1 MLWLPKVGG
10 RQEKGEL
17 TLHNHLWNKHS
28 PPWTQFSRDCG
39 PQIRNFIWL
48 VIASACWL
56 SCVCVWAFGEQDSK
70 LQNLCAG
77 IHIDYIMATGPTDVI
92 QPPEA
97 GETTEECAGKKK
109 SKFQTFKN
117 FFAKKKRKE
126 SPAPRGESNLKPS
139 QSSSDVSIPAL
150 DTVALHSPT
159 EPGSKGSMGNKA
171 LSHDS
176 VFIFESAP
184 ENTAGDMS
192 SQENIPG
199 KVKTLQLQLQ
209 QNIRLGSSPLVITG
223 RKLEDTG
230 AVSEDDGLPKSP
242 PEISTLHEVLTCS
255 PSKVPSDASSRPISP
270 LSSVV
275 LVIPAT
281 QASSLLPI
289 DFNTPASPVG
299 CLDTSA
305 ARHRIAINP
314 RKQRVFTSKNQQT
327 PPEQLEKEQ
336 SLPVTA
342 EKKSTTKFHVAD
354 QYENW
359 AGSLVWEENNGKGS
373 GAKEIQAITK
383 TDNSTSN
390 PRNSVSPADV
400 VCTLLEEDS
409 CLIETD
415 HQSKVTVSFPN
426 VQSSLAKSEED
437 NKAEEVLVPYCSDD
451 SIGEFKLLL
460 QNTDEV
466 IELSESLQTEPEAI
480 VFQDTLASDLY
491 GISMEKEDL
500 NSLADA
506 TKVSLKQPVDQSDK
520 EPGDSGA
527 ALVGKVEDQ
536 PCTNENNFIWP
547 DSDPALCVSQVLF
560 ATLET
565 SSEVEW
571 IAVSVPEKTPAAKD
585 DKEMCKVM
593 ELQPSK
599 DHVDSKT
606 SLQKESVVSVSDL
619 DCMLPQSKVNK
630 ELHFK
635 PEMHCPVSKASQ
647 SNQEMDASN
656 NLEKHAI
663 GCLTSSSLA
672 GFKSCIP
679 LSGDSKQNQLGGVT
693 SQEKTRKES
702 KAPEENVK
710 TPLKSAATKPVRFTI
725 APAWQRS
732 LSGGSNS
739 KEDSC
744 SRSSPSSPI
753 RPELF
758 EGMAHLD
765 TTRQESTKNNPEGF
779 ERDNESNKA
788 SLNSSMEGAEHE
800 TQNAENPFGVRLRR
814 TSSLLKYHSESPKQ
828 IPLAV
833 YTTSSSSVKED
844 QKSVGTGRPPHG
856 LPGTQKALAKKSAVV
871 EEKNAPK
878 TKPEEVS
885 KKPHSNKLSEKV
897 PSPHLETVTSEPAW
911 ISMAKLKQKGFQG
924 HPLAK
929 GHKSEDKT
937 LTRMDQ
943 EERVT
948 CASENLL
955 GKNVAPSLCAQEKK
969 SQMKITMSAA
979 AAVTLG
985 PLAQEASV
993 IPTTEKETRQSCNL
1007 PMTPCS
1013 SVEPPW
1019 LSLAKKKAKAWSEMP
1034 QIVQ

>member
-1 MLWLPKVGG
+1 MPDRFRTRSYFQG
-10 RQEKGEL
+10 
-17 TLHNHLWNKHS
+17 
-28 PPWTQFSRDCG
+28 
-39 PQIRNFIWL
+39 FI
-48 VIASACWL
+48 
-56 SCVCVWAFGEQDSK
+56 G
-70 LQNLCAG
+70 
-77 IHIDYIMATGPTDVI
+77 DYIMATGPTDVI

-97 GETTEECAGKKK
+97 REITEECAGKKK

-139 QSSSDVSIPAL
+139 QSSSDVSIPVF
-150 DTVALHSPT
+150 DTIALHSPT

-184 ENTAGDMS
+184 ENTTGDMS

-230 AVSEDDGLPKSP
+230 AISEDDGLPKSP

-255 PSKVPSDASSRPISP
+255 PSKSSNPVQRHSSLSLGGTDSEDEQVPSDASSRPVSP
-270 LSSVV
+270 LSSMV
-275 LVIPAT
+275 LVISAT
-281 QASSLLPI
+281 QASSLLPV

-327 PPEQLEKEQ
+327 PLEQLEKEQ

-342 EKKSTTKFHVAD
+342 EKKSTTKFLDAD

-359 AGSLVWEENNGKGS
+359 AGSLVLEENNGKGG
-373 GAKEIQAITK
+373 GAKETQAITK
-383 TDNSTSN
+383 TDNSTSS

-400 VCTLLEEDS
+400 VCTLIEVDACS
-409 CLIETD
+409 IETD

-426 VQSSLAKSEED
+426 VQSALAKSEEE

-460 QNTDEV
+460 QNTSEV

-480 VFQDTLASDLY
+480 VFQDTLASDSY
-491 GISMEKEDL
+491 GISLEKEDI

-520 EPGDSGA
+520 EPGDGGV
-527 ALVGKVEDQ
+527 ALVGKVEEQ

-547 DSDPALCVSQVLF
+547 DSDPAVCASQVLL
-560 ATLET
+560 ATLEM
-565 SSEVEW
+565 SSEADW
-571 IAVSVPEKTPAAKD
+571 MAVSVPENTPAAKD
-585 DKEMCKVM
+585 DKEMCKVT

-606 SLQKESVVSVSDL
+606 SLQKDSVVSMSDI
-619 DCMLPQSKVNK
+619 DCMLPQSKMNK

-647 SNQEMDASN
+647 SNQETEAFN
-656 NLEKHAI
+656 NLEKHSI
-663 GCLTSSSLA
+663 RCLASSSLA

-679 LSGDSKQNQLGGVT
+679 LSGDSQQNLLGGVT

-702 KAPEENVK
+702 KSPEENVK

-744 SRSSPSSPI
+744 ARSSPSSPI

-758 EGMAHLD
+758 EGTAHLD
-765 TTRQESTKNNPEGF
+765 TTRQESTKNNTEGF
-779 ERDNESNKA
+779 EGDNESNKA
-788 SLNSSMEGAEHE
+788 SLNSSLEGAEHE
-800 TQNAENPFGVRLRR
+800 TQNAENPFGIRLRR

-833 YTTSSSSVKED
+833 HTTSSGSVKEN
-844 QKSVGTGRPPHG
+844 QKSVATGRPLHG
-856 LPGTQKALAKKSAVV
+856 LPGNQKVLAKKSAVV

-885 KKPHSNKLSEKV
+885 KKQHSNKLSEKV

-911 ISMAKLKQKGFQG
+911 VSMAKLKQKGFQG

-929 GHKSEDKT
+929 GHKREDKS
-937 LTRMDQ
+937 LTKMDQ
-943 EERVT
+943 EEQVT
-948 CASENLL
+948 CASENVL
-955 GKNVAPSLCAQEKK
+955 GKNVTPILCAQEKK
-969 SQMKITMSAA
+969 SQMKITMSATA
-979 AAVTLG
+979 GDVTLKSRKKV
-985 PLAQEASV
+985 SV
-993 IPTTEKETRQSCNL
+993 
-1007 PMTPCS
+1007 S
-1013 SVEPPW
+1013 SV
-1019 LSLAKKKAKAWSEMP
+1019 
-1034 QIVQ
+1034 

>member
-1 MLWLPKVGG
+1 MPDRFRTRSYFQGSIG
-10 RQEKGEL
+10 
-17 TLHNHLWNKHS
+17 
-28 PPWTQFSRDCG
+28 
-39 PQIRNFIWL
+39 
-48 VIASACWL
+48 
-56 SCVCVWAFGEQDSK
+56 
-70 LQNLCAG
+70 
-77 IHIDYIMATGPTDVI
+77 DYIMATGPTDVI

-97 GETTEECAGKKK
+97 RETTEECAGKKK

-139 QSSSDVSIPAL
+139 QSSSDVSIPAF
-150 DTVALHSPT
+150 DTIALHSPA

-255 PSKVPSDASSRPISP
+255 PSKVPSDASSRPVSP
-270 LSSVV
+270 LSSMV
-275 LVIPAT
+275 LVIAAT
-281 QASSLLPI
+281 QASSLLPV

-305 ARHRIAINP
+305 AKHRIAINP

-327 PPEQLEKEQ
+327 PLEQLEKEQ
-336 SLPVTA
+336 SLPVTS
-342 EKKSTTKFHVAD
+342 EKKSTTKFLDAD

-359 AGSLVWEENNGKGS
+359 AGSLVLEENNGKGG
-373 GAKEIQAITK
+373 GAKETQAITK
-383 TDNSTSN
+383 TDNSTSS
-390 PRNSVSPADV
+390 PRNSVSPVDV
-400 VCTLLEEDS
+400 VCTLIEVDACS
-409 CLIETD
+409 TETD
-415 HQSKVTVSFPN
+415 HQSKVTD
-426 VQSSLAKSEED
+426 VQSALAKSEEE

-451 SIGEFKLLL
+451 SIGEFKLLV
-460 QNTDEV
+460 QNTGEV
-466 IELSESLQTEPEAI
+466 IELSDSLQTEPDAI

-491 GISMEKEDL
+491 GISLEKEDI
-500 NSLADA
+500 NSLAGA

-520 EPGDSGA
+520 EPGDGGV
-527 ALVGKVEDQ
+527 ALVGKVEEQ

-547 DSDPALCVSQVLF
+547 DSDPAVCVSQVLL
-560 ATLET
+560 AALET
-565 SSEVEW
+565 SPEADW
-571 IAVSVPEKTPAAKD
+571 MAVSVPENIPAAKD
-585 DKEMCKVM
+585 DQEICKVT

-606 SLQKESVVSVSDL
+606 SLQKDSVLSVSDI

-647 SNQEMDASN
+647 SNQETDASN
-656 NLEKHAI
+656 NLEKHSI
-663 GCLTSSSLA
+663 GCLASSSLA

-679 LSGDSKQNQLGGVT
+679 LSGDSQQNLLGGVT
-693 SQEKTRKES
+693 SQEKTKKES
-702 KAPEENVK
+702 KSPEENVK

-744 SRSSPSSPI
+744 ARSSPSSPI

-758 EGMAHLD
+758 EGTAHLD

-779 ERDNESNKA
+779 EGDNESNKA
-788 SLNSSMEGAEHE
+788 SLNSSLEGAEHE
-800 TQNAENPFGVRLRR
+800 TQNAENPFGIRLRR

-833 YTTSSSSVKED
+833 HTTSSGSVKEN

-856 LPGTQKALAKKSAVV
+856 LPGNQKVLAKKSAVV

-885 KKPHSNKLSEKV
+885 KKQHSNKLSEKV

-911 ISMAKLKQKGFQG
+911 VSMAKLKQKGFQG

-929 GHKSEDKT
+929 GHKREDKS
-937 LTRMDQ
+937 LTKTDQ

-955 GKNVAPSLCAQEKK
+955 GKNVTPSLCAQEKK
-969 SQMKITMSAA
+969 SQMKITMSAT

-985 PLAQEASV
+985 PMAQEAFV
-993 IPTTEKETRQSCNL
+993 VPTTEKETRQSCNL

-1013 SVEPPW
+1013 SAEPPW

>member
-1 MLWLPKVGG
+1 MPDRFRTRSYFQG
-10 RQEKGEL
+10 
-17 TLHNHLWNKHS
+17 
-28 PPWTQFSRDCG
+28 
-39 PQIRNFIWL
+39 FI
-48 VIASACWL
+48 
-56 SCVCVWAFGEQDSK
+56 G
-70 LQNLCAG
+70 
-77 IHIDYIMATGPTDVI
+77 DYIMATGPTDVI

-97 GETTEECAGKKK
+97 GEITEECAGKKK

-150 DTVALHSPT
+150 DTIALHSPT

-209 QNIRLGSSPLVITG
+209 QNIRFGSSPLVITG

-255 PSKVPSDASSRPISP
+255 PSKVPSDASSRPVSP
-270 LSSVV
+270 LSSVA

-281 QASSLLPI
+281 QASSLLPV
-289 DFNTPASPVG
+289 DFNTPASPMG

-327 PPEQLEKEQ
+327 PLEQLEKEQ

-342 EKKSTTKFHVAD
+342 EKKSTTKFLDAD
-354 QYENW
+354 QYENR

-373 GAKEIQAITK
+373 GAQETQAITK
-383 TDNSTSN
+383 TDNSTSD
-390 PRNSVSPADV
+390 PWNSVSPADV
-400 VCTLLEEDS
+400 VCTLLEEDA
-409 CLIETD
+409 CPIETD
-415 HQSKVTVSFPN
+415 HQSKVTLSFPN
-426 VQSSLAKSEED
+426 VQSSLAKSEEE
-437 NKAEEVLVPYCSDD
+437 NKAEEVLVPYCSDE

-460 QNTDEV
+460 QNTYEV
-466 IELSESLQTEPEAI
+466 IELSESLQTEPEAV
-480 VFQDTLASDLY
+480 VFQDTLTSDLY
-491 GISMEKEDL
+491 GISMEKEDI

-506 TKVSLKQPVDQSDK
+506 TKVSLKQPVGQSDK
-520 EPGDSGA
+520 EPRDSGV

-547 DSDPALCVSQVLF
+547 DSDPALCLSQVLL
-560 ATLET
+560 ATSET

-571 IAVSVPEKTPAAKD
+571 MAVSVLENTPAAKG
-585 DKEMCKVM
+585 DKEMCKVT

-606 SLQKESVVSVSDL
+606 SLQKDSVVSVSDI

-635 PEMHCPVSKASQ
+635 PEIMHGPVSKASQ
-647 SNQEMDASN
+647 SNQETDASN
-656 NLEKHAI
+656 NLEKHSI
-663 GCLTSSSLA
+663 GCLASSSLA

-679 LSGDSKQNQLGGVT
+679 LRGSKQNQLGGVT

-702 KAPEENVK
+702 KSPEENVK

-744 SRSSPSSPI
+744 ARSSPSSPI

-758 EGMAHLD
+758 EGTAHLD

-779 ERDNESNKA
+779 ERDNESNQP

-800 TQNAENPFGVRLRR
+800 TQNAENPFGIRLRR

-833 YTTSSSSVKED
+833 HITSSGSVKED
-844 QKSVGTGRPPHG
+844 QKSLGTGRPPHG
-856 LPGTQKALAKKSAVV
+856 LPGHQKALAKKSAVV
-871 EEKNAPK
+871 EEKNAPG
-878 TKPEEVS
+878 TKSEEVS
-885 KKPHSNKLSEKV
+885 KKQHSNKVSEKV

-911 ISMAKLKQKGFQG
+911 VSMAKLKQKGFQG

-929 GHKSEDKT
+929 GHKREDKT
-937 LTRMDQ
+937 LTKMDQ

-955 GKNVAPSLCAQEKK
+955 GKNVTPSLCAQEKK

-985 PLAQEASV
+985 PMAQESSV
-993 IPTTEKETRQSCNL
+993 VPTAEKETRQSCNL

>member
-1 MLWLPKVGG
+1 
-10 RQEKGEL
+10 
-17 TLHNHLWNKHS
+17 
-28 PPWTQFSRDCG
+28 
-39 PQIRNFIWL
+39 
-48 VIASACWL
+48 
-56 SCVCVWAFGEQDSK
+56 
-70 LQNLCAG
+70 
-77 IHIDYIMATGPTDVI
+77 
-92 QPPEA
+92 
-97 GETTEECAGKKK
+97 
-109 SKFQTFKN
+109 
-117 FFAKKKRKE
+117 
-126 SPAPRGESNLKPS
+126 
-139 QSSSDVSIPAL
+139 
-150 DTVALHSPT
+150 
-159 EPGSKGSMGNKA
+159 MGNKA

-255 PSKVPSDASSRPISP
+255 PSKVPSDASSRPVNP
-270 LSSVV
+270 LSSMV
-275 LVIPAT
+275 LVISAT
-281 QASSLLPI
+281 QASSLLPV
-289 DFNTPASPVG
+289 DFNTPASPAG

-314 RKQRVFTSKNQQT
+314 RKQRVFTSKNQQ
-327 PPEQLEKEQ
+327 PPLEQLEKEQ
-336 SLPVTA
+336 SLPVTS
-342 EKKSTTKFHVAD
+342 EKKSTTKFLDAD

-359 AGSLVWEENNGKGS
+359 AGSLVLEENNGKGG
-373 GAKEIQAITK
+373 GAKETQAITK
-383 TDNSTSN
+383 TDNSTSS
-390 PRNSVSPADV
+390 PRNSVSPVDV
-400 VCTLLEEDS
+400 VCTLIEVDACS
-409 CLIETD
+409 TETD
-415 HQSKVTVSFPN
+415 HQSKVTD
-426 VQSSLAKSEED
+426 VQSALAKSEEE
-437 NKAEEVLVPYCSDD
+437 NKAEEVLVPYSSDD
-451 SIGEFKLLL
+451 SIGEFKLLV
-460 QNTDEV
+460 QNTGEV
-466 IELSESLQTEPEAI
+466 IELSDSLQTEPDAI
-480 VFQDTLASDLY
+480 VFQDTLAYDLY
-491 GISMEKEDL
+491 GISLEKEDI
-500 NSLADA
+500 NSLAGA

-520 EPGDSGA
+520 EPGDGGV
-527 ALVGKVEDQ
+527 ALVGKVEEQ

-547 DSDPALCVSQVLF
+547 DSDPAVCVSQVLL
-560 ATLET
+560 AALET
-565 SSEVEW
+565 SPEADW
-571 IAVSVPEKTPAAKD
+571 MAVSVPENIPAAKD
-585 DKEMCKVM
+585 DQEICKVT

-606 SLQKESVVSVSDL
+606 SLQKDSVLSVSDI

-647 SNQEMDASN
+647 SNQETDASN
-656 NLEKHAI
+656 NLEKHSI
-663 GCLTSSSLA
+663 GCLASSSLA

-679 LSGDSKQNQLGGVT
+679 LSGDSQQNLLGGVT
-693 SQEKTRKES
+693 SQEKTKKES
-702 KAPEENVK
+702 KSPEENVK

-744 SRSSPSSPI
+744 ARSSPSSPI

-758 EGMAHLD
+758 EGTAHLD

-779 ERDNESNKA
+779 EGDNESNKA
-788 SLNSSMEGAEHE
+788 SLNSSLEGAEHE
-800 TQNAENPFGVRLRR
+800 TQNAENPFGIRLRR

-833 YTTSSSSVKED
+833 HTTSSGSVKEN

-856 LPGTQKALAKKSAVV
+856 LPGNQKVLAKKSAVV

-885 KKPHSNKLSEKV
+885 KKQHSNKLSEKV

-911 ISMAKLKQKGFQG
+911 VSMAKLKQKGFQG

-929 GHKSEDKT
+929 GHKREDKS
-937 LTRMDQ
+937 LTKTDQ

-955 GKNVAPSLCAQEKK
+955 GKNVTPSLCAQEKK
-969 SQMKITMSAA
+969 SQMKITMSATA
-979 AAVTLG
+979 GDVTLK
-985 PLAQEASV
+985 S
-993 IPTTEKETRQSCNL
+993 R
-1007 PMTPCS
+1007 
-1013 SVEPPW
+1013 
-1019 LSLAKKKAKAWSEMP
+1019 KKS
-1034 QIVQ
+1034 

>member
-1 MLWLPKVGG
+1 MLGCQA
-10 RQEKGEL
+10 REEE
-17 TLHNHLWNKHS
+17 
-28 PPWTQFSRDCG
+28 
-39 PQIRNFIWL
+39 
-48 VIASACWL
+48 
-56 SCVCVWAFGEQDSK
+56 EQ
-70 LQNLCAG
+70 QQR
-77 IHIDYIMATGPTDVI
+77 IDYIMATGPTDVI

-150 DTVALHSPT
+150 DTIALHSPT

-176 VFIFESAP
+176 VFIFESTP

-255 PSKVPSDASSRPISP
+255 PSKSSNPVQRHSSLSLGGTDSEDEQVPSDASSRPVSP
-270 LSSVV
+270 LSSMV
-275 LVIPAT
+275 LVSPAT
-281 QASSLLPI
+281 QASSLLPV

-327 PPEQLEKEQ
+327 PLEQLEKEQ

-342 EKKSTTKFHVAD
+342 EKKSTTKFLDAD

-359 AGSLVWEENNGKGS
+359 AGSLVWNDGKGS
-373 GAKEIQAITK
+373 GAKETQAITK

-390 PRNSVSPADV
+390 PQNSVSPADI
-400 VCTLLEEDS
+400 VCTLLEEDV
-409 CLIETD
+409 CPIETD

-426 VQSSLAKSEED
+426 VQSSLAKSEEE
-437 NKAEEVLVPYCSDD
+437 NKAEEVLVPYCSDE

-491 GISMEKEDL
+491 GISMEKED
-500 NSLADA
+500 A

-520 EPGDSGA
+520 EPGDGGV

-536 PCTNENNFIWP
+536 PCTDENNFLCL
-547 DSDPALCVSQVLF
+547 DSDPAMCVSQVPL

-565 SSEVEW
+565 SSEVECM
-571 IAVSVPEKTPAAKD
+571 AVSVPENTPAAED
-585 DKEMCKVM
+585 DKEMCKVT
-593 ELQPSK
+593 ELQPAK
-599 DHVDSKT
+599 DHVDSTT
-606 SLQKESVVSVSDL
+606 SLQKDSVVSVSDI
-619 DCMLPQSKVNK
+619 DRMLPQSKVNK

-635 PEMHCPVSKASQ
+635 SEMHCPVSKARQ
-647 SNQEMDASN
+647 SNQETDASN
-656 NLEKHAI
+656 NLEKHSI
-663 GCLTSSSLA
+663 GCLASSSLA

-679 LSGDSKQNQLGGVT
+679 LSGDSQQNQLGGVT

-702 KAPEENVK
+702 KS
-710 TPLKSAATKPVRFTI
+710 PLKSAATKPVRFTI

-739 KEDSC
+739 KEESC
-744 SRSSPSSPI
+744 ARSSPSSPI

-758 EGMAHLD
+758 EGTAHLD

-800 TQNAENPFGVRLRR
+800 TQNAENPFGIRLRR

-833 YTTSSSSVKED
+833 HTTSSGSVKED
-844 QKSVGTGRPPHG
+844 QKPVGTGRPPHS
-856 LPGTQKALAKKSAVV
+856 LPGNQKALAKKSAVM

-885 KKPHSNKLSEKV
+885 KKQHSNKLSEKV

-929 GHKSEDKT
+929 GHQREDKT
-937 LTRMDQ
+937 LTKMDQ

-955 GKNVAPSLCAQEKK
+955 GKNLTPSLCAQEKK
-969 SQMKITMSAA
+969 SQMKTTMSAT

-985 PLAQEASV
+985 PMAQEASV
-993 IPTTEKETRQSCNL
+993 VPTTEKETRQSCNL

-1013 SVEPPW
+1013 SAEPPW

>member
-1 MLWLPKVGG
+1 
-10 RQEKGEL
+10 
-17 TLHNHLWNKHS
+17 
-28 PPWTQFSRDCG
+28 
-39 PQIRNFIWL
+39 
-48 VIASACWL
+48 
-56 SCVCVWAFGEQDSK
+56 
-70 LQNLCAG
+70 
-77 IHIDYIMATGPTDVI
+77 
-92 QPPEA
+92 
-97 GETTEECAGKKK
+97 
-109 SKFQTFKN
+109 
-117 FFAKKKRKE
+117 
-126 SPAPRGESNLKPS
+126 
-139 QSSSDVSIPAL
+139 
-150 DTVALHSPT
+150 
-159 EPGSKGSMGNKA
+159 MGNKA

-255 PSKVPSDASSRPISP
+255 PSKSSNPVQRHSSLSLGGTDSEDEQVPSDASSRPVNP
-270 LSSVV
+270 LSSMV
-275 LVIPAT
+275 LVISAT
-281 QASSLLPI
+281 QASSLLPV
-289 DFNTPASPVG
+289 DFNTPASPAG

-314 RKQRVFTSKNQQT
+314 RKQRVFTSKNQQ
-327 PPEQLEKEQ
+327 PPLEQLEKEQ
-336 SLPVTA
+336 SLPVTS
-342 EKKSTTKFHVAD
+342 EKKSTTKFLDAD

-359 AGSLVWEENNGKGS
+359 AGSLVLEENNGKGG
-373 GAKEIQAITK
+373 GAKETQAITK
-383 TDNSTSN
+383 TDNSTSS
-390 PRNSVSPADV
+390 PRNSVSPVDV
-400 VCTLLEEDS
+400 VCTLIEVDACS
-409 CLIETD
+409 TETD
-415 HQSKVTVSFPN
+415 HQSKVTD
-426 VQSSLAKSEED
+426 VQSALAKSEEE
-437 NKAEEVLVPYCSDD
+437 NKAEEVLVPYSSDD
-451 SIGEFKLLL
+451 SIGEFKLLV
-460 QNTDEV
+460 QNTGEV
-466 IELSESLQTEPEAI
+466 IELSDSLQTEPDAI
-480 VFQDTLASDLY
+480 VFQDTLAYDLY
-491 GISMEKEDL
+491 GISLEKEDI
-500 NSLADA
+500 NSLAGA

-520 EPGDSGA
+520 EPGDGGV
-527 ALVGKVEDQ
+527 ALVGKVEEQ

-547 DSDPALCVSQVLF
+547 DSDPAVCVSQVLL
-560 ATLET
+560 AALET
-565 SSEVEW
+565 SPEADW
-571 IAVSVPEKTPAAKD
+571 MAVSVPENIPAAKD
-585 DKEMCKVM
+585 DQEICKVT

-606 SLQKESVVSVSDL
+606 SLQKDSVLSVSDI

-647 SNQEMDASN
+647 SNQETDASN
-656 NLEKHAI
+656 NLEKHSI
-663 GCLTSSSLA
+663 GCLASSSLA

-679 LSGDSKQNQLGGVT
+679 LSGDSQQNLLGGVT
-693 SQEKTRKES
+693 SQEKTKKES
-702 KAPEENVK
+702 KSPEENVK

-744 SRSSPSSPI
+744 ARSSPSSPI

-758 EGMAHLD
+758 EGTAHLD

-779 ERDNESNKA
+779 EGDNESNKA
-788 SLNSSMEGAEHE
+788 SLNSSLEGAEHE
-800 TQNAENPFGVRLRR
+800 TQNAENPFGIRLRR

-833 YTTSSSSVKED
+833 HTTSSGSVKEN

-856 LPGTQKALAKKSAVV
+856 LPGNQKVLAKKSAVV

-885 KKPHSNKLSEKV
+885 KKQHSNKLSEKV

-911 ISMAKLKQKGFQG
+911 VSMAKLKQKGFQG

-929 GHKSEDKT
+929 GHKREDKS
-937 LTRMDQ
+937 LTKTDQ

-955 GKNVAPSLCAQEKK
+955 GKNVTPSLCAQEKK
-969 SQMKITMSAA
+969 SQMKITMSATA
-979 AAVTLG
+979 GDVTLK
-985 PLAQEASV
+985 S
-993 IPTTEKETRQSCNL
+993 R
-1007 PMTPCS
+1007 
-1013 SVEPPW
+1013 
-1019 LSLAKKKAKAWSEMP
+1019 KKS
-1034 QIVQ
+1034 

>member
-1 MLWLPKVGG
+1 MPDRFRTRSYFQG
-10 RQEKGEL
+10 
-17 TLHNHLWNKHS
+17 
-28 PPWTQFSRDCG
+28 
-39 PQIRNFIWL
+39 FI
-48 VIASACWL
+48 
-56 SCVCVWAFGEQDSK
+56 G
-70 LQNLCAG
+70 
-77 IHIDYIMATGPTDVI
+77 DYIMATGPTDVI

-97 GETTEECAGKKK
+97 REITEECAGKKK

-139 QSSSDVSIPAL
+139 QSSSDVSIPVF
-150 DTVALHSPT
+150 DTIALHSPT

-184 ENTAGDMS
+184 ENTTGDMS

-230 AVSEDDGLPKSP
+230 AISEDDGLPKSP

-255 PSKVPSDASSRPISP
+255 PSKSSNPVQRHSSLSLGGTDSEDEQVPSDASSRPVSP
-270 LSSVV
+270 LSSMV
-275 LVIPAT
+275 LVISAT
-281 QASSLLPI
+281 QASSLLPV

-327 PPEQLEKEQ
+327 PLEQLEKEQ

-342 EKKSTTKFHVAD
+342 EKKSTTKFLDAD

-359 AGSLVWEENNGKGS
+359 AGSLVLEENNGKGG
-373 GAKEIQAITK
+373 GAKETQAITK
-383 TDNSTSN
+383 TDNSTSS

-400 VCTLLEEDS
+400 VCTLIEVDACS
-409 CLIETD
+409 IETD

-426 VQSSLAKSEED
+426 VQSALAKSEEE

-460 QNTDEV
+460 QNTSEV

-480 VFQDTLASDLY
+480 VFQDTLASDSY
-491 GISMEKEDL
+491 GISLEKEDI

-520 EPGDSGA
+520 EPGDGGV
-527 ALVGKVEDQ
+527 ALVGKVEEQ

-547 DSDPALCVSQVLF
+547 DSDPAVCASQVLL
-560 ATLET
+560 ATLEM
-565 SSEVEW
+565 SSEADW
-571 IAVSVPEKTPAAKD
+571 MAVSVPENTPAAKD
-585 DKEMCKVM
+585 DKEMCKVT

-606 SLQKESVVSVSDL
+606 SLQKDSVVSMSDI
-619 DCMLPQSKVNK
+619 DCMLPQSKMNK

-647 SNQEMDASN
+647 SNQETEAFN
-656 NLEKHAI
+656 NLEKHSI
-663 GCLTSSSLA
+663 RCLASSSLA

-679 LSGDSKQNQLGGVT
+679 LSGDSQQNLLGGVT

-702 KAPEENVK
+702 KSPEENVK

-744 SRSSPSSPI
+744 ARSSPSSPI

-758 EGMAHLD
+758 EGTAHLD
-765 TTRQESTKNNPEGF
+765 TTRQESTKNNTEGF
-779 ERDNESNKA
+779 EGDNESNKA
-788 SLNSSMEGAEHE
+788 SLNSSLEGAEHE
-800 TQNAENPFGVRLRR
+800 TQNAENPFGIRLRR

-833 YTTSSSSVKED
+833 HTTSSGSVKEN
-844 QKSVGTGRPPHG
+844 QKSVATGRPLHG
-856 LPGTQKALAKKSAVV
+856 LPGNQKVLAKKSAVV

-885 KKPHSNKLSEKV
+885 KKQHSNKLSEKV

-911 ISMAKLKQKGFQG
+911 VSMAKLKQKGFQG

-929 GHKSEDKT
+929 GHKREDKS
-937 LTRMDQ
+937 LTKMDQ
-943 EERVT
+943 EEQVT
-948 CASENLL
+948 CASENVL
-955 GKNVAPSLCAQEKK
+955 GKNVTPILCAQEKK
-969 SQMKITMSAA
+969 SQMKITMSAT
-979 AAVTLG
+979 AVTLG
-985 PLAQEASV
+985 PMAQEASV
-993 IPTTEKETRQSCNL
+993 VPTTEKETRQSCNL

-1013 SVEPPW
+1013 SAEPPW

>member
-1 MLWLPKVGG
+1 MAGFYNCLK
-10 RQEKGEL
+10 
-17 TLHNHLWNKHS
+17 
-28 PPWTQFSRDCG
+28 
-39 PQIRNFIWL
+39 
-48 VIASACWL
+48 
-56 SCVCVWAFGEQDSK
+56 SK
-70 LQNLCAG
+70 N
-77 IHIDYIMATGPTDVI
+77 DYIMATGPTDVI

-126 SPAPRGESNLKPS
+126 SPAPRGECNLKPS

-150 DTVALHSPT
+150 DTIALHSPT

-184 ENTAGDMS
+184 ENPAGEMS
-192 SQENIPG
+192 SQENVPG

-209 QNIRLGSSPLVITG
+209 QNIRLGSSPRVVTG

-230 AVSEDDGLPKSP
+230 ALSEDDGLPKSP

-255 PSKVPSDASSRPISP
+255 PRKSSNPVQRHSSLSLGGTDSEDEQVPSDASSRPVSP
-270 LSSVV
+270 LSSVA

-281 QASSLLPI
+281 QASSLLPV
-289 DFNTPASPVG
+289 DFNTPASPMG

-327 PPEQLEKEQ
+327 PLEQLEKEQ
-336 SLPVTA
+336 SFPVTA
-342 EKKSTTKFHVAD
+342 EKKSTTKLLDGD
-354 QYENW
+354 QYENR

-373 GAKEIQAITK
+373 GAQETRAITK
-383 TDNSTSN
+383 IDNSTSD
-390 PRNSVSPADV
+390 PWNSVSPADI
-400 VCTLLEEDS
+400 VCTLLEEDA
-409 CLIETD
+409 CPIETD
-415 HQSKVTVSFPN
+415 HQSVSFPN
-426 VQSSLAKSEED
+426 VQFSLAKSEEE
-437 NKAEEVLVPYCSDD
+437 NKAEEVLVPYCSVE
-451 SIGEFKLLL
+451 SIGEFELLL
-460 QNTDEV
+460 QNTYEV

-491 GISMEKEDL
+491 GISMEKEDI

-506 TKVSLKQPVDQSDK
+506 TKISLKQPVDQSDK
-520 EPGDSGA
+520 EPGDSGM
-527 ALVGKVEDQ
+527 ALIGKVEDQ
-536 PCTNENNFIWP
+536 PCTSENNFIWP
-547 DSDPALCVSQVLF
+547 DSDPALCVSQVLL
-560 ATLET
+560 ATSET

-571 IAVSVPEKTPAAKD
+571 MAVSVPENTPAAKD
-585 DKEMCKVM
+585 DKEMCKFT

-606 SLQKESVVSVSDL
+606 SLQKDSVVSVSNI
-619 DCMLPQSKVNK
+619 DCMLPRSKVNK

-635 PEMHCPVSKASQ
+635 PEMHGPVSKASQ
-647 SNQEMDASN
+647 SNQETDASN
-656 NLEKHAI
+656 NLEKHSI
-663 GCLTSSSLA
+663 GCLASSSLA

-679 LSGDSKQNQLGGVT
+679 LSGSKQNQLGGVT

-702 KAPEENVK
+702 KSPEENVK

-744 SRSSPSSPI
+744 ARSSPSSPI
-753 RPELF
+753 RSELF
-758 EGMAHLD
+758 EGTAHSD
-765 TTRQESTKNNPEGF
+765 ATRQESTKNNPEGF
-779 ERDNESNKA
+779 ERENESNKP
-788 SLNSSMEGAEHE
+788 SLNSSMQGAEHE
-800 TQNAENPFGVRLRR
+800 TQNAENPFGIRLRR

-833 YTTSSSSVKED
+833 HTTFSGSVKED
-844 QKSVGTGRPPHG
+844 QKSAGAGRTPHG
-856 LPGTQKALAKKSAVV
+856 LPGNQKALAKKSAVM

-885 KKPHSNKLSEKV
+885 KKQHSNKLSEKV

-911 ISMAKLKQKGFQG
+911 VSMAKLKQKGFQG

-929 GHKSEDKT
+929 GHKREDKT
-937 LTRMDQ
+937 LTKMDQ

-955 GKNVAPSLCAQEKK
+955 EKNVTPSLCVQEKK

-985 PLAQEASV
+985 PMAQEASV
-993 IPTTEKETRQSCNL
+993 VPTTEKETRQSCDL
-1007 PMTPCS
+1007 PMTPCN

-1019 LSLAKKKAKAWSEMP
+1019 LSLAKKKAKAWREMP

>member
-1 MLWLPKVGG
+1 MAGFYNCLK
-10 RQEKGEL
+10 
-17 TLHNHLWNKHS
+17 
-28 PPWTQFSRDCG
+28 
-39 PQIRNFIWL
+39 
-48 VIASACWL
+48 
-56 SCVCVWAFGEQDSK
+56 SK
-70 LQNLCAG
+70 N
-77 IHIDYIMATGPTDVI
+77 DYIMATGPTDVI

-97 GETTEECAGKKK
+97 GEITEECAGKKK

-150 DTVALHSPT
+150 DTIALHSPT

-209 QNIRLGSSPLVITG
+209 QNIRFGSSPLVITG

-255 PSKVPSDASSRPISP
+255 PSKVPSDASSRPVSP
-270 LSSVV
+270 LSSVA

-281 QASSLLPI
+281 QASSLLPV
-289 DFNTPASPVG
+289 DFNTPASPMG

-327 PPEQLEKEQ
+327 PLEQLEKEQ

-342 EKKSTTKFHVAD
+342 EKKSTTKFLDAD
-354 QYENW
+354 QYENR

-373 GAKEIQAITK
+373 GAQETQAITK
-383 TDNSTSN
+383 TDNSTSD
-390 PRNSVSPADV
+390 PWNSVSPADV
-400 VCTLLEEDS
+400 VCTLLEEDA
-409 CLIETD
+409 CPIETD
-415 HQSKVTVSFPN
+415 HQSKVTLSFPN
-426 VQSSLAKSEED
+426 VQSSLAKSEEE
-437 NKAEEVLVPYCSDD
+437 NKAEEVLVPYCSDE

-460 QNTDEV
+460 QNTYEV
-466 IELSESLQTEPEAI
+466 IELSESLQTEPEAV
-480 VFQDTLASDLY
+480 VFQDTLTSDLY
-491 GISMEKEDL
+491 GISMEKEDI

-506 TKVSLKQPVDQSDK
+506 TKVSLKQPVGQSDK
-520 EPGDSGA
+520 EPRDSGV

-547 DSDPALCVSQVLF
+547 DSDPALCLSQVLL
-560 ATLET
+560 ATSET

-571 IAVSVPEKTPAAKD
+571 MAVSVLENTPAAKG
-585 DKEMCKVM
+585 DKEMCKVT

-606 SLQKESVVSVSDL
+606 SLQKDSVVSVSDI

-635 PEMHCPVSKASQ
+635 PEIMHGPVSKASQ
-647 SNQEMDASN
+647 SNQETDASN
-656 NLEKHAI
+656 NLEKHSI
-663 GCLTSSSLA
+663 GCLASSSLA

-679 LSGDSKQNQLGGVT
+679 LRGSKQNQLGGVT

-702 KAPEENVK
+702 KSPEENVK

-744 SRSSPSSPI
+744 ARSSPSSPI

-758 EGMAHLD
+758 EGTAHLD

-779 ERDNESNKA
+779 ERDNESNQP

-800 TQNAENPFGVRLRR
+800 TQNAENPFGIRLRR

-833 YTTSSSSVKED
+833 HITSSGSVKED
-844 QKSVGTGRPPHG
+844 QKSLGTGRPPHG
-856 LPGTQKALAKKSAVV
+856 LPGHQKALAKKSAVV
-871 EEKNAPK
+871 EEKNAPG
-878 TKPEEVS
+878 TKSEEVS
-885 KKPHSNKLSEKV
+885 KKQHSNKVSEKV

-911 ISMAKLKQKGFQG
+911 VSMAKLKQKGFQG

-929 GHKSEDKT
+929 GHKREDKT
-937 LTRMDQ
+937 LTKMDQ

-955 GKNVAPSLCAQEKK
+955 GKNVTPSLCAQEKK

-979 AAVTLG
+979 AVTLG
-985 PLAQEASV
+985 PMAQESSV
-993 IPTTEKETRQSCNL
+993 VPTAEKETRQSCNL

>member
-1 MLWLPKVGG
+1 MC
-10 RQEKGEL
+10 R
-17 TLHNHLWNKHS
+17 
-28 PPWTQFSRDCG
+28 
-39 PQIRNFIWL
+39 
-48 VIASACWL
+48 
-56 SCVCVWAFGEQDSK
+56 
-70 LQNLCAG
+70 
-77 IHIDYIMATGPTDVI
+77 
-92 QPPEA
+92 
-97 GETTEECAGKKK
+97 
-109 SKFQTFKN
+109 
-117 FFAKKKRKE
+117 
-126 SPAPRGESNLKPS
+126 
-139 QSSSDVSIPAL
+139 
-150 DTVALHSPT
+150 
-159 EPGSKGSMGNKA
+159 SKGSMGNKA

-209 QNIRLGSSPLVITG
+209 QNIRFGSSPLVITG

-255 PSKVPSDASSRPISP
+255 PSKSSNPVQRHSSLSLGGTDSEDEQVPSDASSRPVSP
-270 LSSVV
+270 LSSVA

-281 QASSLLPI
+281 QASSLLPV
-289 DFNTPASPVG
+289 DFNTPASPMG

-327 PPEQLEKEQ
+327 PLEQLEKEQ

-342 EKKSTTKFHVAD
+342 EKKSTTKFLDAD
-354 QYENW
+354 QYENR

-373 GAKEIQAITK
+373 GAQETQAITK
-383 TDNSTSN
+383 TDNSTSD
-390 PRNSVSPADV
+390 PWNSVSPADV
-400 VCTLLEEDS
+400 VCTLLEEDA
-409 CLIETD
+409 CPIETD
-415 HQSKVTVSFPN
+415 HQSKVTLSFPN
-426 VQSSLAKSEED
+426 VQSSLAKSEEE
-437 NKAEEVLVPYCSDD
+437 NKAEEVLVPYCSDE

-460 QNTDEV
+460 QNTYEV
-466 IELSESLQTEPEAI
+466 IELSESLQTEPEAV
-480 VFQDTLASDLY
+480 VFQDTLTSDLY
-491 GISMEKEDL
+491 GISMEKEDI

-506 TKVSLKQPVDQSDK
+506 TKVSLKQPVGQSDK
-520 EPGDSGA
+520 EPRDSGV

-547 DSDPALCVSQVLF
+547 DSDPALCLSQVLL
-560 ATLET
+560 ATSET

-571 IAVSVPEKTPAAKD
+571 MAVSVLENTPAAKG
-585 DKEMCKVM
+585 DKEMCKVT

-606 SLQKESVVSVSDL
+606 SLQKDSVVSVSDI

-635 PEMHCPVSKASQ
+635 PEIMHGPVSKASQ
-647 SNQEMDASN
+647 SNQETDASN
-656 NLEKHAI
+656 NLEKHSI
-663 GCLTSSSLA
+663 GCLASSSLA

-679 LSGDSKQNQLGGVT
+679 LRGSKQNQLGGVT

-702 KAPEENVK
+702 KSPEENVK

-744 SRSSPSSPI
+744 ARSSPSSPI

-758 EGMAHLD
+758 EGTAHLD

-779 ERDNESNKA
+779 ERDNESNQP

-800 TQNAENPFGVRLRR
+800 TQNAENPFGIRLRR

-833 YTTSSSSVKED
+833 HITSSGSVKED
-844 QKSVGTGRPPHG
+844 QKSLGTGRPPHG
-856 LPGTQKALAKKSAVV
+856 LPGHQKALAKKSAVV
-871 EEKNAPK
+871 EEKNAPG
-878 TKPEEVS
+878 TKSEEVS
-885 KKPHSNKLSEKV
+885 KKQHSNKVSEKV

-911 ISMAKLKQKGFQG
+911 VSMAKLKQKGFQG

-929 GHKSEDKT
+929 GHKREDKT
-937 LTRMDQ
+937 LTKMDQ

-955 GKNVAPSLCAQEKK
+955 GKNVTPSLCAQEKK

-985 PLAQEASV
+985 PMAQESSV
-993 IPTTEKETRQSCNL
+993 VPTAEKETRQSCNL

>member
-1 MLWLPKVGG
+1 MAGFYNCLK
-10 RQEKGEL
+10 
-17 TLHNHLWNKHS
+17 
-28 PPWTQFSRDCG
+28 
-39 PQIRNFIWL
+39 
-48 VIASACWL
+48 
-56 SCVCVWAFGEQDSK
+56 SK
-70 LQNLCAG
+70 N
-77 IHIDYIMATGPTDVI
+77 DYIMATGPTDVI

-97 GETTEECAGKKK
+97 REITEECAGKKK

-139 QSSSDVSIPAL
+139 QSSSDVSIPVF
-150 DTVALHSPT
+150 DTIALHSPT

-184 ENTAGDMS
+184 ENTTGDMS

-230 AVSEDDGLPKSP
+230 AISEDDGLPKSP

-255 PSKVPSDASSRPISP
+255 PSKSSNPVQRHSSLSLGGTDSEDEQVPSDASSRPVSP
-270 LSSVV
+270 LSSMV
-275 LVIPAT
+275 LVISAT
-281 QASSLLPI
+281 QASSLLPV

-327 PPEQLEKEQ
+327 PLEQLEKEQ

-342 EKKSTTKFHVAD
+342 EKKSTTKFLDAD

-359 AGSLVWEENNGKGS
+359 AGSLVLEENNGKGG
-373 GAKEIQAITK
+373 GAKETQAITK
-383 TDNSTSN
+383 TDNSTSS

-400 VCTLLEEDS
+400 VCTLIEVDACS
-409 CLIETD
+409 IETD

-426 VQSSLAKSEED
+426 VQSALAKSEEE

-460 QNTDEV
+460 QNTSEV

-480 VFQDTLASDLY
+480 VFQDTLASDSY
-491 GISMEKEDL
+491 GISLEKEDI

-520 EPGDSGA
+520 EPGDGGV
-527 ALVGKVEDQ
+527 ALVGKVEEQ

-547 DSDPALCVSQVLF
+547 DSDPAVCASQVLL
-560 ATLET
+560 ATLEM
-565 SSEVEW
+565 SSEADW
-571 IAVSVPEKTPAAKD
+571 MAVSVPENTPAAKD
-585 DKEMCKVM
+585 DKEMCKVT

-606 SLQKESVVSVSDL
+606 SLQKDSVVSMSDI
-619 DCMLPQSKVNK
+619 DCMLPQSKMNK

-647 SNQEMDASN
+647 SNQETEAFN
-656 NLEKHAI
+656 NLEKHSI
-663 GCLTSSSLA
+663 RCLASSSLA

-679 LSGDSKQNQLGGVT
+679 LSGDSQQNLLGGVT

-702 KAPEENVK
+702 KSPEENVK

-744 SRSSPSSPI
+744 ARSSPSSPI

-758 EGMAHLD
+758 EGTAHLD
-765 TTRQESTKNNPEGF
+765 TTRQESTKNNTEGF
-779 ERDNESNKA
+779 EGDNESNKA
-788 SLNSSMEGAEHE
+788 SLNSSLEGAEHE
-800 TQNAENPFGVRLRR
+800 TQNAENPFGIRLRR

-833 YTTSSSSVKED
+833 HTTSSGSVKEN
-844 QKSVGTGRPPHG
+844 QKSVATGRPLHG
-856 LPGTQKALAKKSAVV
+856 LPGNQKVLAKKSAVV

-885 KKPHSNKLSEKV
+885 KKQHSNKLSEKV

-911 ISMAKLKQKGFQG
+911 VSMAKLKQKGFQG

-929 GHKSEDKT
+929 GHKREDKS
-937 LTRMDQ
+937 LTKMDQ
-943 EERVT
+943 EEQVT
-948 CASENLL
+948 CASENVL
-955 GKNVAPSLCAQEKK
+955 GKNVTPILCAQEKK
-969 SQMKITMSAA
+969 SQMKITMSATA
-979 AAVTLG
+979 GDVTLKSRKKV
-985 PLAQEASV
+985 SV
-993 IPTTEKETRQSCNL
+993 
-1007 PMTPCS
+1007 S
-1013 SVEPPW
+1013 SV
-1019 LSLAKKKAKAWSEMP
+1019 
-1034 QIVQ
+1034 

>member
-1 MLWLPKVGG
+1 MAGFYNCLK
-10 RQEKGEL
+10 
-17 TLHNHLWNKHS
+17 
-28 PPWTQFSRDCG
+28 
-39 PQIRNFIWL
+39 
-48 VIASACWL
+48 
-56 SCVCVWAFGEQDSK
+56 SK
-70 LQNLCAG
+70 N
-77 IHIDYIMATGPTDVI
+77 DYIMATGPTDVI

-97 GETTEECAGKKK
+97 GEITEECAGKKK

-150 DTVALHSPT
+150 DTIALHSPT

-209 QNIRLGSSPLVITG
+209 QNIRFGSSPLVITG

-255 PSKVPSDASSRPISP
+255 PSKSSNPVQRHSSLSLGGTDSEDEQVPSDASSRPVSP
-270 LSSVV
+270 LSSVA

-281 QASSLLPI
+281 QASSLLPV
-289 DFNTPASPVG
+289 DFNTPASPMG

-327 PPEQLEKEQ
+327 PLEQLEKEQ

-342 EKKSTTKFHVAD
+342 EKKSTTKFLDAD
-354 QYENW
+354 QYENR

-373 GAKEIQAITK
+373 GAQETQAITK
-383 TDNSTSN
+383 TDNSTSD
-390 PRNSVSPADV
+390 PWNSVSPADV
-400 VCTLLEEDS
+400 VCTLLEEDA
-409 CLIETD
+409 CPIETD
-415 HQSKVTVSFPN
+415 HQSKVTLSFPN
-426 VQSSLAKSEED
+426 VQSSLAKSEEE
-437 NKAEEVLVPYCSDD
+437 NKAEEVLVPYCSDE

-460 QNTDEV
+460 QNTYEV
-466 IELSESLQTEPEAI
+466 IELSESLQTEPEAV
-480 VFQDTLASDLY
+480 VFQDTLTSDLY
-491 GISMEKEDL
+491 GISMEKEDI

-506 TKVSLKQPVDQSDK
+506 TKVSLKQPVGQSDK
-520 EPGDSGA
+520 EPRDSGV

-547 DSDPALCVSQVLF
+547 DSDPALCLSQVLL
-560 ATLET
+560 ATSET

-571 IAVSVPEKTPAAKD
+571 MAVSVLENTPAAKG
-585 DKEMCKVM
+585 DKEMCKVT

-606 SLQKESVVSVSDL
+606 SLQKDSVVSVSDI

-635 PEMHCPVSKASQ
+635 PEIMHGPVSKASQ
-647 SNQEMDASN
+647 SNQETDASN
-656 NLEKHAI
+656 NLEKHSI
-663 GCLTSSSLA
+663 GCLASSSLA

-679 LSGDSKQNQLGGVT
+679 LRGSKQNQLGGVT

-702 KAPEENVK
+702 KSPEENVK

-744 SRSSPSSPI
+744 ARSSPSSPI

-758 EGMAHLD
+758 EGTAHLD

-779 ERDNESNKA
+779 ERDNESNQP

-800 TQNAENPFGVRLRR
+800 TQNAENPFGIRLRR

-833 YTTSSSSVKED
+833 HITSSGSVKED
-844 QKSVGTGRPPHG
+844 QKSLGTGRPPHG
-856 LPGTQKALAKKSAVV
+856 LPGHQKALAKKSAVV
-871 EEKNAPK
+871 EEKNAPG
-878 TKPEEVS
+878 TKSEEVS
-885 KKPHSNKLSEKV
+885 KKQHSNKVSEKV

-911 ISMAKLKQKGFQG
+911 VSMAKLKQKGFQG

-929 GHKSEDKT
+929 GHKREDKT
-937 LTRMDQ
+937 LTKMDQ

-955 GKNVAPSLCAQEKK
+955 GKNVTPSLCAQEKK

-979 AAVTLG
+979 AVTLG
-985 PLAQEASV
+985 PMAQESSV
-993 IPTTEKETRQSCNL
+993 VPTAEKETRQSCNL

>member
-1 MLWLPKVGG
+1 MAGFYNCLK
-10 RQEKGEL
+10 
-17 TLHNHLWNKHS
+17 
-28 PPWTQFSRDCG
+28 
-39 PQIRNFIWL
+39 
-48 VIASACWL
+48 
-56 SCVCVWAFGEQDSK
+56 SK
-70 LQNLCAG
+70 N
-77 IHIDYIMATGPTDVI
+77 DYIMATGPTDVI

-139 QSSSDVSIPAL
+139 QSSSDVSIPVL
-150 DTVALHSPT
+150 DTIALHSPT

-184 ENTAGDMS
+184 ENTADDMS

-255 PSKVPSDASSRPISP
+255 PSKSSNPVQRHSSLSLGGTDSEDEQVPSDASSRPVSP
-270 LSSVV
+270 LSSMV
-275 LVIPAT
+275 LVISAT
-281 QASSLLPI
+281 QASSLLPV

-327 PPEQLEKEQ
+327 PLEQLEKEQ
-336 SLPVTA
+336 SFPVTS
-342 EKKSTTKFHVAD
+342 EKKSTTKLLDAD

-359 AGSLVWEENNGKGS
+359 AGSLVLEENNGKGS
-373 GAKEIQAITK
+373 GAKETQAITK
-383 TDNSTSN
+383 TDNSTSS
-390 PRNSVSPADV
+390 PRNSVSPVDV
-400 VCTLLEEDS
+400 VCTLIEVDACS
-409 CLIETD
+409 IETD
-415 HQSKVTVSFPN
+415 HQSKVTD
-426 VQSSLAKSEED
+426 VQSALAKSEEE

-451 SIGEFKLLL
+451 SIGEFKLLV
-460 QNTDEV
+460 QNTGEI
-466 IELSESLQTEPEAI
+466 IELSDSLRTEPDAI
-480 VFQDTLASDLY
+480 VFQDTLASDSY
-491 GISMEKEDL
+491 GISLEKEDI
-500 NSLADA
+500 NSLAGA

-520 EPGDSGA
+520 EPGDGGV
-527 ALVGKVEDQ
+527 ALVGKVEEQ
-536 PCTNENNFIWP
+536 PCTNENNFIWS
-547 DSDPALCVSQVLF
+547 DSDPAVCVSQVLL
-560 ATLET
+560 AALET
-565 SSEVEW
+565 SSEADW
-571 IAVSVPEKTPAAKD
+571 MAVSVRENTPAAKD
-585 DKEMCKVM
+585 DKEICKVT

-606 SLQKESVVSVSDL
+606 SLQKDSVVSVSDI

-647 SNQEMDASN
+647 SNQETDASN
-656 NLEKHAI
+656 NLEKHSI
-663 GCLTSSSLA
+663 GCLASSSLA

-679 LSGDSKQNQLGGVT
+679 LSGDSQQNLLGGVT
-693 SQEKTRKES
+693 SQEKTKKES
-702 KAPEENVK
+702 KSPEENVK

-744 SRSSPSSPI
+744 ARSSPSSPI

-758 EGMAHLD
+758 EGTAHLD

-779 ERDNESNKA
+779 EGDNESNKA
-788 SLNSSMEGAEHE
+788 SLNSSLEGAEHE
-800 TQNAENPFGVRLRR
+800 TQNAENPFGIRLRR

-833 YTTSSSSVKED
+833 HTTSSGSVKEN

-856 LPGTQKALAKKSAVV
+856 LPGNQKVLAKKSAVV

-878 TKPEEVS
+878 AKPEEVS
-885 KKPHSNKLSEKV
+885 KKQHSNKLSEKV

-911 ISMAKLKQKGFQG
+911 VSMAKLKQKGFQG

-929 GHKSEDKT
+929 GHKREDKL
-937 LTRMDQ
+937 LTKTDQ

-955 GKNVAPSLCAQEKK
+955 GKNVTPSLCAQEKK
-969 SQMKITMSAA
+969 SQMKITMSAT

-985 PLAQEASV
+985 PMAQEASV
-993 IPTTEKETRQSCNL
+993 VPTTEKETRQSCNL

-1013 SVEPPW
+1013 SAEPPW

>member
-1 MLWLPKVGG
+1 MWMGNG
-10 RQEKGEL
+10 
-17 TLHNHLWNKHS
+17 
-28 PPWTQFSRDCG
+28 
-39 PQIRNFIWL
+39 
-48 VIASACWL
+48 
-56 SCVCVWAFGEQDSK
+56 
-70 LQNLCAG
+70 
-77 IHIDYIMATGPTDVI
+77 DYIMATGPTDVI

-97 GETTEECAGKKK
+97 GEITEECAGKKK

-150 DTVALHSPT
+150 DTIALHSPT

-209 QNIRLGSSPLVITG
+209 QNIRFGSSPLVITG

-255 PSKVPSDASSRPISP
+255 PSKSSNPVQRHSSLSLGGTDSEDEQVPSDASSRPVSP
-270 LSSVV
+270 LSSVA

-281 QASSLLPI
+281 QASSLLPV
-289 DFNTPASPVG
+289 DFNTPASPMG

-327 PPEQLEKEQ
+327 PLEQLEKEQ

-342 EKKSTTKFHVAD
+342 EKKSTTKFLDAD
-354 QYENW
+354 QYENR

-373 GAKEIQAITK
+373 GAQETQAITK
-383 TDNSTSN
+383 TDNSTSD
-390 PRNSVSPADV
+390 PWNSVSPADV
-400 VCTLLEEDS
+400 VCTLLEEDA
-409 CLIETD
+409 CPIETD
-415 HQSKVTVSFPN
+415 HQSKVTLSFPN
-426 VQSSLAKSEED
+426 VQSSLAKSEEE
-437 NKAEEVLVPYCSDD
+437 NKAEEVLVPYCSDE

-460 QNTDEV
+460 QNTYEV
-466 IELSESLQTEPEAI
+466 IELSESLQTEPEAV
-480 VFQDTLASDLY
+480 VFQDTLTSDLY
-491 GISMEKEDL
+491 GISMEKEDI

-506 TKVSLKQPVDQSDK
+506 TKVSLKQPVGQSDK
-520 EPGDSGA
+520 EPRDSGV

-547 DSDPALCVSQVLF
+547 DSDPALCLSQVLL
-560 ATLET
+560 ATSET

-571 IAVSVPEKTPAAKD
+571 MAVSVLENTPAAKG
-585 DKEMCKVM
+585 DKEMCKVT

-606 SLQKESVVSVSDL
+606 SLQKDSVVSVSDI

-635 PEMHCPVSKASQ
+635 PEIMHGPVSKASQ
-647 SNQEMDASN
+647 SNQETDASN
-656 NLEKHAI
+656 NLEKHSI
-663 GCLTSSSLA
+663 GCLASSSLA

-679 LSGDSKQNQLGGVT
+679 LRGSKQNQLGGVT

-702 KAPEENVK
+702 KSPEENVK

-744 SRSSPSSPI
+744 ARSSPSSPI

-758 EGMAHLD
+758 EGTAHLD

-779 ERDNESNKA
+779 ERDNESNQP

-800 TQNAENPFGVRLRR
+800 TQNAENPFGIRLRR

-833 YTTSSSSVKED
+833 HITSSGSVKED
-844 QKSVGTGRPPHG
+844 QKSLGTGRPPHG
-856 LPGTQKALAKKSAVV
+856 LPGHQKALAKKSAVV
-871 EEKNAPK
+871 EEKNAPG
-878 TKPEEVS
+878 TKSEEVS
-885 KKPHSNKLSEKV
+885 KKQHSNKVSEKV

-911 ISMAKLKQKGFQG
+911 VSMAKLKQKGFQG

-929 GHKSEDKT
+929 GHKREDKT
-937 LTRMDQ
+937 LTKMDQ

-955 GKNVAPSLCAQEKK
+955 GKNVTPSLCAQEKK

-985 PLAQEASV
+985 PMAQESSV
-993 IPTTEKETRQSCNL
+993 VPTAEKETRQSCNL

>member
-1 MLWLPKVGG
+1 MAGFYNCLK
-10 RQEKGEL
+10 
-17 TLHNHLWNKHS
+17 
-28 PPWTQFSRDCG
+28 
-39 PQIRNFIWL
+39 
-48 VIASACWL
+48 
-56 SCVCVWAFGEQDSK
+56 SK
-70 LQNLCAG
+70 N
-77 IHIDYIMATGPTDVI
+77 DYIMATGPTDVI
-92 QPPEA
+92 QSPEA
-97 GETTEECAGKKK
+97 GEITEECAGKKK

-126 SPAPRGESNLKPS
+126 SPAPRRESNLKPS

-150 DTVALHSPT
+150 DTIALHSPT

-209 QNIRLGSSPLVITG
+209 QNIRFGSSPLVITG

-255 PSKVPSDASSRPISP
+255 PSKSSNPVQRHSSLSLGGTDSEDEQGPSDASSRPVSP
-270 LSSVV
+270 LSSVA

-281 QASSLLPI
+281 QVSSLLPV
-289 DFNTPASPVG
+289 DFDTPASPMG

-327 PPEQLEKEQ
+327 PLEQLEKEQ

-342 EKKSTTKFHVAD
+342 EKKSTTKFLDAD
-354 QYENW
+354 QYENR
-359 AGSLVWEENNGKGS
+359 AGSLVWEENNGKGN
-373 GAKEIQAITK
+373 GAQETQRITK
-383 TDNSTSN
+383 TDNSTSD
-390 PRNSVSPADV
+390 PWNSVSPADV
-400 VCTLLEEDS
+400 VCTLLEEDA
-409 CLIETD
+409 CPIETD
-415 HQSKVTVSFPN
+415 HQSKVTLSFPN
-426 VQSSLAKSEED
+426 VQSSLAKSEEQ
-437 NKAEEVLVPYCSDD
+437 NKAEEVLVPYCSDE

-460 QNTDEV
+460 QNTYEV
-466 IELSESLQTEPEAI
+466 IELSESLQTEPEAV

-491 GISMEKEDL
+491 GISMEKEDI

-520 EPGDSGA
+520 EPRDSGV
-527 ALVGKVEDQ
+527 ALVEKVEDQ
-536 PCTNENNFIWP
+536 PYTNENNFIWP
-547 DSDPALCVSQVLF
+547 DSDPALCLSQVLL

-571 IAVSVPEKTPAAKD
+571 MAVSVLENTPAAKD
-585 DKEMCKVM
+585 DKEMCKVT

-606 SLQKESVVSVSDL
+606 SLQKDSVVSVSDI

-635 PEMHCPVSKASQ
+635 PEIMHGPVSKASQ
-647 SNQEMDASN
+647 SNQETDASN
-656 NLEKHAI
+656 NLEKHSI
-663 GCLTSSSLA
+663 GCLAASSLA

-679 LSGDSKQNQLGGVT
+679 LSGSKQNQLGGVT

-702 KAPEENVK
+702 KSPEENVK

-744 SRSSPSSPI
+744 ARSSPSSPI

-758 EGMAHLD
+758 EGTAHLD
-765 TTRQESTKNNPEGF
+765 TTRQESTKNKREGF
-779 ERDNESNKA
+779 ERDNESNKP

-800 TQNAENPFGVRLRR
+800 TQNAENPFGIRLRR

-833 YTTSSSSVKED
+833 HTPSSGSVKED
-844 QKSVGTGRPPHG
+844 QKSLGTGRPPHS
-856 LPGTQKALAKKSAVV
+856 LPGHQKALAKKSAVV

-878 TKPEEVS
+878 TKSEEVS
-885 KKPHSNKLSEKV
+885 KKQHSNKVSEKV

-911 ISMAKLKQKGFQG
+911 VSMAKLKQKGFQG

-929 GHKSEDKT
+929 GHKREDKT
-937 LTRMDQ
+937 LTKMDQ

-955 GKNVAPSLCAQEKK
+955 GKNVTPSLCAQEKK

-985 PLAQEASV
+985 PMAQESSV
-993 IPTTEKETRQSCNL
+993 VPTAEKETRQSCNL

>member
-1 MLWLPKVGG
+1 MAGFYNCLK
-10 RQEKGEL
+10 
-17 TLHNHLWNKHS
+17 
-28 PPWTQFSRDCG
+28 
-39 PQIRNFIWL
+39 
-48 VIASACWL
+48 
-56 SCVCVWAFGEQDSK
+56 SK
-70 LQNLCAG
+70 N
-77 IHIDYIMATGPTDVI
+77 DYIMATGPTDVI

-97 GETTEECAGKKK
+97 RETTEECAGKKK

-139 QSSSDVSIPAL
+139 QSSSDVSIPAF
-150 DTVALHSPT
+150 DTIALHSPA

-255 PSKVPSDASSRPISP
+255 PSKVPSDASSRPVSP
-270 LSSVV
+270 LSSMV
-275 LVIPAT
+275 LVIAAT
-281 QASSLLPI
+281 QASSLLPV

-305 ARHRIAINP
+305 AKHRIAINP

-327 PPEQLEKEQ
+327 PLEQLEKEQ
-336 SLPVTA
+336 SLPVTS
-342 EKKSTTKFHVAD
+342 EKKSTTKFLDAD

-359 AGSLVWEENNGKGS
+359 AGSLVLEENNGKGG
-373 GAKEIQAITK
+373 GAKETQAITK
-383 TDNSTSN
+383 TDNSTSS
-390 PRNSVSPADV
+390 PRNSVSPVDV
-400 VCTLLEEDS
+400 VCTLIEVDACS
-409 CLIETD
+409 TETD
-415 HQSKVTVSFPN
+415 HQSKVTD
-426 VQSSLAKSEED
+426 VQSALAKSEEE

-451 SIGEFKLLL
+451 SIGEFKLLV
-460 QNTDEV
+460 QNTGEV
-466 IELSESLQTEPEAI
+466 IELSDSLQTEPDAI

-491 GISMEKEDL
+491 GISLEKEDI
-500 NSLADA
+500 NSLAGA

-520 EPGDSGA
+520 EPGDGGV
-527 ALVGKVEDQ
+527 ALVGKVEEQ

-547 DSDPALCVSQVLF
+547 DSDPAVCVSQVLL
-560 ATLET
+560 AALET
-565 SSEVEW
+565 SPEADW
-571 IAVSVPEKTPAAKD
+571 MAVSVPENIPAAKD
-585 DKEMCKVM
+585 DQEICKVT

-606 SLQKESVVSVSDL
+606 SLQKDSVLSVSDI

-647 SNQEMDASN
+647 SNQETDASN
-656 NLEKHAI
+656 NLEKHSI
-663 GCLTSSSLA
+663 GCLASSSLA

-679 LSGDSKQNQLGGVT
+679 LSGDSQQNLLGGVT
-693 SQEKTRKES
+693 SQEKTKKES
-702 KAPEENVK
+702 KSPEENVK

-744 SRSSPSSPI
+744 ARSSPSSPI

-758 EGMAHLD
+758 EGTAHLD

-779 ERDNESNKA
+779 EGDNESNKA
-788 SLNSSMEGAEHE
+788 SLNSSLEGAEHE
-800 TQNAENPFGVRLRR
+800 TQNAENPFGIRLRR

-833 YTTSSSSVKED
+833 HTTSSGSVKEN

-856 LPGTQKALAKKSAVV
+856 LPGNQKVLAKKSAVV

-885 KKPHSNKLSEKV
+885 KKQHSNKLSEKV

-911 ISMAKLKQKGFQG
+911 VSMAKLKQKGFQG

-929 GHKSEDKT
+929 GHKREDKS
-937 LTRMDQ
+937 LTKTDQ

-955 GKNVAPSLCAQEKK
+955 GKNVTPSLCAQEKK
-969 SQMKITMSAA
+969 SQMKITMSAT

-985 PLAQEASV
+985 PMAQEAFV
-993 IPTTEKETRQSCNL
+993 VPTTEKETRQSCNL

-1013 SVEPPW
+1013 SAEPPW

>member
-1 MLWLPKVGG
+1 MAGFYNCLK
-10 RQEKGEL
+10 
-17 TLHNHLWNKHS
+17 
-28 PPWTQFSRDCG
+28 
-39 PQIRNFIWL
+39 
-48 VIASACWL
+48 
-56 SCVCVWAFGEQDSK
+56 SK
-70 LQNLCAG
+70 N
-77 IHIDYIMATGPTDVI
+77 DYIMATGPTDVI

-150 DTVALHSPT
+150 DTIALHSPT

-176 VFIFESAP
+176 VFIFESTP

-255 PSKVPSDASSRPISP
+255 PSKSSNPVQRHSSLSLGGTDSEDEQVPSDASSRPVSP
-270 LSSVV
+270 LSSMV
-275 LVIPAT
+275 LVSPAT
-281 QASSLLPI
+281 QASSLLPV

-327 PPEQLEKEQ
+327 PLEQLEKEQ

-342 EKKSTTKFHVAD
+342 EKKSTTKFLDAD

-359 AGSLVWEENNGKGS
+359 AGSLVWNDGKGS
-373 GAKEIQAITK
+373 GAKETQAITK

-390 PRNSVSPADV
+390 PQNSVSPADI
-400 VCTLLEEDS
+400 VCTLLEEDV
-409 CLIETD
+409 CPIETD

-426 VQSSLAKSEED
+426 VQSSLAKSEEE
-437 NKAEEVLVPYCSDD
+437 NKAEEVLVPYCSDE

-491 GISMEKEDL
+491 GISMEKED
-500 NSLADA
+500 A

-520 EPGDSGA
+520 EPGDGGV

-536 PCTNENNFIWP
+536 PCTDENNFLCL
-547 DSDPALCVSQVLF
+547 DSDPAMCVSQVPL

-565 SSEVEW
+565 SSEVECM
-571 IAVSVPEKTPAAKD
+571 AVSVPENTPAAED
-585 DKEMCKVM
+585 DKEMCKVT
-593 ELQPSK
+593 ELQPAK
-599 DHVDSKT
+599 DHVDSTT
-606 SLQKESVVSVSDL
+606 SLQKDSVVSVSDI
-619 DCMLPQSKVNK
+619 DRMLPQSKVNK

-635 PEMHCPVSKASQ
+635 SEMHCPVSKARQ
-647 SNQEMDASN
+647 SNQETDASN
-656 NLEKHAI
+656 NLEKHSI
-663 GCLTSSSLA
+663 GCLASSSLA

-679 LSGDSKQNQLGGVT
+679 LSGDSQQNQLGGVT

-702 KAPEENVK
+702 KS
-710 TPLKSAATKPVRFTI
+710 PLKSAATKPVRFTI

-739 KEDSC
+739 KEESC
-744 SRSSPSSPI
+744 ARSSPSSPI

-758 EGMAHLD
+758 EGTAHLD

-800 TQNAENPFGVRLRR
+800 TQNAENPFGIRLRR

-833 YTTSSSSVKED
+833 HTTSSGSVKED
-844 QKSVGTGRPPHG
+844 QKPVGTGRPPHS
-856 LPGTQKALAKKSAVV
+856 LPGNQKALAKKSAVM

-885 KKPHSNKLSEKV
+885 KKQHSNKLSEKV

-929 GHKSEDKT
+929 GHQREDKT
-937 LTRMDQ
+937 LTKMDQ

-955 GKNVAPSLCAQEKK
+955 GKNLTPSLCAQEKK
-969 SQMKITMSAA
+969 SQMKTTMSAT

-985 PLAQEASV
+985 PMAQEASV
-993 IPTTEKETRQSCNL
+993 VPTTEKETRQSCNL

-1013 SVEPPW
+1013 SAEPPW

>member
-1 MLWLPKVGG
+1 MDARRMTCPM
-10 RQEKGEL
+10 
-17 TLHNHLWNKHS
+17 S
-28 PPWTQFSRDCG
+28 PNR
-39 PQIRNFIWL
+39 
-48 VIASACWL
+48 
-56 SCVCVWAFGEQDSK
+56 
-70 LQNLCAG
+70 
-77 IHIDYIMATGPTDVI
+77 
-92 QPPEA
+92 
-97 GETTEECAGKKK
+97 
-109 SKFQTFKN
+109 
-117 FFAKKKRKE
+117 
-126 SPAPRGESNLKPS
+126 
-139 QSSSDVSIPAL
+139 
-150 DTVALHSPT
+150 
-159 EPGSKGSMGNKA
+159 SKGSMGNKA

-255 PSKVPSDASSRPISP
+255 PSKSSNPVQRHSSLSLGGTDSEDEQVPSDASSRPVSP
-270 LSSVV
+270 LSSMV
-275 LVIPAT
+275 LVIAAT
-281 QASSLLPI
+281 QASSLLPV

-305 ARHRIAINP
+305 AKHRIAINP

-327 PPEQLEKEQ
+327 PLEQLEKEQ
-336 SLPVTA
+336 SLPVTS
-342 EKKSTTKFHVAD
+342 EKKSTTKFLDAD

-359 AGSLVWEENNGKGS
+359 AGSLVLEENNGKGG
-373 GAKEIQAITK
+373 GAKETQAITK
-383 TDNSTSN
+383 TDNSTSS
-390 PRNSVSPADV
+390 PRNSVSPVDV
-400 VCTLLEEDS
+400 VCTLIEVDACS
-409 CLIETD
+409 TETD
-415 HQSKVTVSFPN
+415 HQSKVTD
-426 VQSSLAKSEED
+426 VQSALAKSEEE

-451 SIGEFKLLL
+451 SIGEFKLLV
-460 QNTDEV
+460 QNTGEV
-466 IELSESLQTEPEAI
+466 IELSDSLQTEPDAI

-491 GISMEKEDL
+491 GISLEKEDI
-500 NSLADA
+500 NSLAGA

-520 EPGDSGA
+520 EPGDGGV
-527 ALVGKVEDQ
+527 ALVGKVEEQ

-547 DSDPALCVSQVLF
+547 DSDPAVCVSQVLL
-560 ATLET
+560 AALET
-565 SSEVEW
+565 SPEADW
-571 IAVSVPEKTPAAKD
+571 MAVSVPENIPAAKD
-585 DKEMCKVM
+585 DQEICKVT

-606 SLQKESVVSVSDL
+606 SLQKDSVLSVSDI

-647 SNQEMDASN
+647 SNQETDASN
-656 NLEKHAI
+656 NLEKHSI
-663 GCLTSSSLA
+663 GCLASSSLA

-679 LSGDSKQNQLGGVT
+679 LSGDSQQNLLGGVT
-693 SQEKTRKES
+693 SQEKTKKES
-702 KAPEENVK
+702 KSPEENVK

-744 SRSSPSSPI
+744 ARSSPSSPI

-758 EGMAHLD
+758 EGTAHLD

-779 ERDNESNKA
+779 EGDNESNKA
-788 SLNSSMEGAEHE
+788 SLNSSLEGAEHE
-800 TQNAENPFGVRLRR
+800 TQNAENPFGIRLRR

-833 YTTSSSSVKED
+833 HTTSSGSVKEN

-856 LPGTQKALAKKSAVV
+856 LPGNQKVLAKKSAVV

-885 KKPHSNKLSEKV
+885 KKQHSNKLSEKV

-911 ISMAKLKQKGFQG
+911 VSMAKLKQKGFQG

-929 GHKSEDKT
+929 GHKREDKS
-937 LTRMDQ
+937 LTKTDQ

-955 GKNVAPSLCAQEKK
+955 GKNVTPSLCAQEKK
-969 SQMKITMSAA
+969 SQMKITMSAT

-985 PLAQEASV
+985 PMAQEAFV
-993 IPTTEKETRQSCNL
+993 VPTTEKETRQSCNL

-1013 SVEPPW
+1013 SAEPPW

>member
-1 MLWLPKVGG
+1 MPDRFRTRSYFQG
-10 RQEKGEL
+10 
-17 TLHNHLWNKHS
+17 
-28 PPWTQFSRDCG
+28 
-39 PQIRNFIWL
+39 FI
-48 VIASACWL
+48 
-56 SCVCVWAFGEQDSK
+56 G
-70 LQNLCAG
+70 
-77 IHIDYIMATGPTDVI
+77 DYIMATGPTDVI

-97 GETTEECAGKKK
+97 REITEECAGKKK

-139 QSSSDVSIPAL
+139 QSSSDVSIPVF
-150 DTVALHSPT
+150 DTIALHSPT

-184 ENTAGDMS
+184 ENTTGDMS

-230 AVSEDDGLPKSP
+230 AISEDDGLPKSP

-255 PSKVPSDASSRPISP
+255 PSKVPSDASSRPVSP
-270 LSSVV
+270 LSSMV
-275 LVIPAT
+275 LVISAT
-281 QASSLLPI
+281 QASSLLPV

-327 PPEQLEKEQ
+327 PLEQLEKEQ

-342 EKKSTTKFHVAD
+342 EKKSTTKFLDAD

-359 AGSLVWEENNGKGS
+359 AGSLVLEENNGKGG
-373 GAKEIQAITK
+373 GAKETQAITK
-383 TDNSTSN
+383 TDNSTSS

-400 VCTLLEEDS
+400 VCTLIEVDACS
-409 CLIETD
+409 IETD

-426 VQSSLAKSEED
+426 VQSALAKSEEE

-460 QNTDEV
+460 QNTSEV

-480 VFQDTLASDLY
+480 VFQDTLASDSY
-491 GISMEKEDL
+491 GISLEKEDI

-520 EPGDSGA
+520 EPGDGGV
-527 ALVGKVEDQ
+527 ALVGKVEEQ

-547 DSDPALCVSQVLF
+547 DSDPAVCASQVLL
-560 ATLET
+560 ATLEM
-565 SSEVEW
+565 SSEADW
-571 IAVSVPEKTPAAKD
+571 MAVSVPENTPAAKD
-585 DKEMCKVM
+585 DKEMCKVT

-606 SLQKESVVSVSDL
+606 SLQKDSVVSMSDI
-619 DCMLPQSKVNK
+619 DCMLPQSKMNK

-647 SNQEMDASN
+647 SNQETEAFN
-656 NLEKHAI
+656 NLEKHSI
-663 GCLTSSSLA
+663 RCLASSSLA

-679 LSGDSKQNQLGGVT
+679 LSGDSQQNLLGGVT

-702 KAPEENVK
+702 KSPEENVK

-744 SRSSPSSPI
+744 ARSSPSSPI

-758 EGMAHLD
+758 EGTAHLD
-765 TTRQESTKNNPEGF
+765 TTRQESTKNNTEGF
-779 ERDNESNKA
+779 EGDNESNKA
-788 SLNSSMEGAEHE
+788 SLNSSLEGAEHE
-800 TQNAENPFGVRLRR
+800 TQNAENPFGIRLRR

-833 YTTSSSSVKED
+833 HTTSSGSVKEN
-844 QKSVGTGRPPHG
+844 QKSVATGRPLHG
-856 LPGTQKALAKKSAVV
+856 LPGNQKVLAKKSAVV

-885 KKPHSNKLSEKV
+885 KKQHSNKLSEKV

-911 ISMAKLKQKGFQG
+911 VSMAKLKQKGFQG

-929 GHKSEDKT
+929 GHKREDKS
-937 LTRMDQ
+937 LTKMDQ
-943 EERVT
+943 EEQVT
-948 CASENLL
+948 CASENVL
-955 GKNVAPSLCAQEKK
+955 GKNVTPILCAQEKK
-969 SQMKITMSAA
+969 SQMKITMSAT

-985 PLAQEASV
+985 PMAQEASV
-993 IPTTEKETRQSCNL
+993 VPTTEKETRQSCNL

-1013 SVEPPW
+1013 SAEPPW